1 MINPEQGLESG
12 RAKRSIVEQND
23 RMLRSDRIDHRRVP
37 IVHRAAEALAENEW
51 RPGGRPK
58 RPISVPKTVT
68 FHESGR
74 RGVMCHRLAL
84 DEVNLNERYK

>member
-23 RMLRSDRIDHRRVP
+23 RVP
-37 IVHRAAEALAENEW
+37 IVHRAAEALAENER

-58 RPISVPKTVT
+58 RPMSVPKTVT

-84 DEVNLNERYK
+84 DEVNLNERHK